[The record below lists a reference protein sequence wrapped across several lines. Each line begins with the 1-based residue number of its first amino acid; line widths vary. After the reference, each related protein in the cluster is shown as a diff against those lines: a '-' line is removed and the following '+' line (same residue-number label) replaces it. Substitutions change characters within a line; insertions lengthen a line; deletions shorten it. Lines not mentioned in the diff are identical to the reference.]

1 MTAAHTPN
9 QPQPTS
15 TNPNPT
21 PTSTQPQ
28 HLYASI
34 KCWGLT
40 FEGDQGKK

>member
-9 QPQPTS
+9 TPDQPQPTS
-15 TNPNPT
+15 TQPQP
-21 PTSTQPQ
+21 TQPQ

-40 FEGDQGKK
+40 FEGDQGKN